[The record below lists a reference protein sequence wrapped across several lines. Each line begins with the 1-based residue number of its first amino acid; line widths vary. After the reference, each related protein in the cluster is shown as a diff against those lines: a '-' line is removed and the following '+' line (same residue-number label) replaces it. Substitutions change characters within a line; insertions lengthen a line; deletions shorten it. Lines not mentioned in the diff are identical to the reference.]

1 MSQHD
6 KKTSRRDFLKVAAAS
21 VGAATA
27 AGGPWFWVPR
37 RTWAATTE
45 FHKSAK
51 HTLILYPDGG
61 MRSPSLFNADK
72 ITQWNPHVDGNGR
85 PTQPGAPG
93 TEWDL
98 GAVADNTRLAMP
110 SWGEELPPLPE
121 VSNQVTVLGT
131 VDHEPHK
138 EQSDANHQSA
148 KLRMTTGY
156 PDGTTGFLAQISK
169 HHEMYQGDARFTAF
183 PPVAIGGGARIFGL
197 AGGADFKYRSLFFN
211 GPEDFDR
218 GGPRSF
224 HIPTPDWARGF
235 AARQDERYT
244 ARVSPADLQRVG
256 LYLDSKKN
264 MGRFREILN
273 APMLNILRDGDVDPT
288 LGTNAQL
295 REAFGVAAW
304 GPRVALAIR
313 MFQLGSP
320 AVAVAVGG
328 YDTHSNE
335 MVDFPPLARD
345 LGRQLAALRY
355 VLPRLDHPDGGTF
368 WDHTVVTVV
377 SEFARDNVEK
387 TTGYNSAQGSDHR
400 GLNGSRFQAVPF
412 MGGPIDGGKFYGATD
427 RETMAAKDEVF
438 ASQGVLAMLADAV
451 GVDPGEFLDE
461 PAVTRMYGS

>member
-1 MSQHD
+1 MSEQNN
-6 KKTSRRDFLKVAAAS
+6 SRREFLKAAAIGAGAVAA
-21 VGAATA
+21 
-27 AGGPWFWVPR
+27 PWIWVPR
-37 RTWAATTE
+37 RAFAATTD

-51 HTLILYPDGG
+51 HILVLYADGG

-72 ITQWNPHVDGNGR
+72 IRQWNPHVDGQGN
-85 PTQPGAPG
+85 PTQPSAPG

-98 GAVADNTRLAMP
+98 GAVADAAPLRMN
-110 SWGEELPPLPE
+110 SWDDNLPPLPA
-121 VSNQVTVLGT
+121 VTGDITVLGT

-169 HHEMYQGDARFTAF
+169 HHGLYAGEGRFTAF
-183 PPVAIGGGARIFGL
+183 PPVSIGGGARIFGL
-197 AGGADFKYRSLFFN
+197 AGGDNFKFRSLFFN

-224 HIPTPDWARGF
+224 HIPAPSWAEGF

-264 MGRFREILN
+264 MGRFRDILA
-273 APMLNILRDGDVDPT
+273 APMLNILRDGNVAAE

-295 REAFGVAAW
+295 RDAFGAGPW

-335 MVDFPPLARD
+335 MLDFPPLARD

-355 VLPRLDHPDGGTF
+355 VLPRLQHPDGGTY
-368 WDHTVVTVV
+368 WDHTLVTVV
-377 SEFARDNVEK
+377 SEFARDNTERS
-387 TTGYNSAQGSDHR
+387 TGYNSAQGSDHR

-412 MGGPIDGGKFYGATD
+412 MGGPIAGAKLYGATD

-438 ASQGVLAMLADAV
+438 ASQGVLAMLSDAV
-451 GVDPGEFLDE
+451 GVDPGLFLDE
-461 PAVTRMYGS
+461 PAITRAYGG